1 MGEEEEL
8 VELAENEDDVIVV
21 IVVIV
26 VVVFVVVVVVVFLS
40 SGGVTVVE
48 EASDVSA
55 SKPEVTPPE
64 KEEIDEALPG
74 ANGARILVAGVALD
88 VDVGLFFDVFIVVS
102 KSLSTSLPV
111 TLVER
116 ESAKGKEEEL
126 GLGNF
131 D

>member
-26 VVVFVVVVVVVFLS
+26 VVVFVVVFLS